1 MWSAQVLLMRLRQV
15 CIHPHLAMVYG
26 GASSPGLPGPVEDG
40 TDPTAGVFTHQVP
53 VHLRSKAGTGAISNQ
68 PLRRSH
74 IPVISSLHAKRMTA
88 AVLQS
93 A

>member
-40 TDPTAGVFTHQVP
+40 TDPAAGVFTYQVP
-53 VHLRSKAGTGAISNQ
+53 VHLRSKAGAAGAISN
-68 PLRRSH
+68 
-74 IPVISSLHAKRMTA
+74 
-88 AVLQS
+88 
-93 A
+93 